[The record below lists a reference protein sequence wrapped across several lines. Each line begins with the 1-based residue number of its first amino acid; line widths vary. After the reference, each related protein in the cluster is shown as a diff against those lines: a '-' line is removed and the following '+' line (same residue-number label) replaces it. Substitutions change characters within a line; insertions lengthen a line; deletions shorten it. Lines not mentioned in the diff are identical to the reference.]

1 MHNIQELYEDYL
13 ETDDVFTD
21 EPQKI
26 TRLKYII
33 FHKLTEPERRIILL
47 YTELQSIRKVAK
59 LLNVSPASAWISIND
74 VKTKIKKE
82 YGNNTRDTTTFNSDN
97 IR

>member
-13 ETDDVFTD
+13 ETDDIFTD
-21 EPQKI
+21 EPKNI

-59 LLNVSPASAWISIND
+59 MLNVSPASAWISID
-74 VKTKIKKE
+74 TVKRKIRNE
-82 YGNNTRDTTTFNSDN
+82 YNNGK
-97 IR
+97 